1 MESRHGFVPTAIPKG
16 WLGFSKLRPQSN
28 ELEIEWESDMS
39 WYLCYALGVVVTVC
53 LFVYFAGTVSRKLN
67 TKGEVV
73 TTIVGLILTLPI
85 FGIVIATIIFLG
97 TKL

>member
-1 MESRHGFVPTAIPKG
+1 M
-16 WLGFSKLRPQSN
+16 RPQSN
-28 ELEIEWESDMS
+28 ELETEWESDMS
-39 WYLCYALGVVVTVC
+39 WHLCYALGVIVTIC
-53 LFVYFAGTVSRKLN
+53 LFVYYVGNLSRKLN